1 MFLLYNFSFW
11 LLLFIYDVSERWRCT
26 LGHHQGNPWPQVPAD
41 AGSRAGC
48 PGCWW
53 FLWWPS
59 LRPAPWWRPWGYTH
73 RAVWAE
79 ESGTQ
84 TQSTSLCQPPPIFI
98 QELLARAPFYKQPG
112 ATAPSTGL
120 VVDVKTSKF
129 SHQGIWIMILCND
142 STAVCFYTRIY
153 NVTVTDLFSAQ
164 VLRVRESKHWHT
176 CRCDAKQKYW
186 SKGHIYT
193 VHVFTLFMYFTQ

>member
-53 FLWWPS
+53 SLWWPS

-84 TQSTSLCQPPPIFI
+84 TQFTSLCQPPPIFI
-98 QELLARAPFYKQPG
+98 QELLARAP
-112 ATAPSTGL
+112 SISNL
-120 VVDVKTSKF
+120 VLQLPLQALLWMSRLASFLTKVFESWYCV
-129 SHQGIWIMILCND
+129 MI
-142 STAVCFYTRIY
+142 ARQYGFYTRIY
-153 NVTVTDLFSAQ
+153 NVTVTDPFSAQ

-176 CRCDAKQKYW
+176 CRCDAKQKNW

-193 VHVFTLFMYFTQ
+193 VHVFTSFMYFTE